1 MNELRVRNLLLDRY
15 NAKFFTIV
23 HKISRPFSGTTCY
36 SNNLACHPAAGDMR
50 SALKIKIHNAIN
62 SAILVDSED
71 RGIFVGGRR
80 RNRKKKRTKH
90 VKTEKKKHK
99 RSQGGK
105 ESTDMKNNS
114 SKVEHQQLLEEDTKP
129 LIESGFCDSIV
140 SFGDFIDLDLG
151 RDLDREEDEEEDIP
165 PLVDSGLTLAPLV
178 QYSYAVPNIV
188 DYIEQVETDNMPLFK
203 KKPPVSE
210 EKQLQEKPNE
220 NQQQK
225 TTDENNQGQ
234 TKEPETQTLNE
245 NEVKEELKTTQE
257 KPEMTQEEVD
267 SGTSSPAE
275 DGKAMVISDEAKL
288 KTTQDKPEGDEKQT
302 LEEDGVSMQ
311 YQNDIDGVVIET
323 EQKTTAVVTEQP
335 AGQVQLNSKE
345 SSPLINKEDDLPCL
359 CCTIL

>member
-15 NAKFFTIV
+15 NAKFFTLV

-90 VKTEKKKHK
+90 VKTEKKKNK
-99 RSQGGK
+99 RSQSGK

-188 DYIEQVETDNMPLFK
+188 DYIEQVETDN

-245 NEVKEELKTTQE
+245 NEVKEELKPTQE